1 MILRK
6 LFILIFKSICIKTYL
21 IFNIN
26 EAKYKILE
34 KRLVIFFSEAPFIA
48 VCGQIF
54 CILMI
59 NIFSFFSKFK
69 LFIQLSEKERDEWI
83 KNNYFKKFSLF
94 NLCLQS
100 ISSIGFILN
109 SNRENNKIFSFQD
122 KELKKV
128 RNIKSNLIYDFI
140 IVGSGPGGATGALT
154 LIEKKK
160 KF

>member
-1 MILRK
+1 
-6 LFILIFKSICIKTYL
+6 
-21 IFNIN
+21 
-26 EAKYKILE
+26 
-34 KRLVIFFSEAPFIA
+34 
-48 VCGQIF
+48 
-54 CILMI
+54 MI
-59 NIFSFFSKFK
+59 NIFHFFSKFK

-122 KELKKV
+122 KELKV

-140 IVGSGPGGATGALT
+140 IVGSGPGGATAALT

-160 KF
+160 VLIIEEGDFLILRF

>member
-6 LFILIFKSICIKTYL
+6 LFILIFKSICIKTYF
-21 IFNIN
+21 IFNIY
-26 EAKYKILE
+26 ETKYKILE

-94 NLCLQS
+94 NLCFTKYFFNWLY
-100 ISSIGFILN
+100 
-109 SNRENNKIFSFQD
+109 
-122 KELKKV
+122 LKQ
-128 RNIKSNLIYDFI
+128 
-140 IVGSGPGGATGALT
+140 
-154 LIEKKK
+154 
-160 KF
+160 